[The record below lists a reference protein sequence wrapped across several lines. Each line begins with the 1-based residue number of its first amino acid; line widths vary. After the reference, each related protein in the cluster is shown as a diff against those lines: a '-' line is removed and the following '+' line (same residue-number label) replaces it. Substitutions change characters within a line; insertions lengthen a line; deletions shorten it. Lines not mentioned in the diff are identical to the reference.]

1 MIIFKKKRDA
11 DLAKQ
16 LVNIGVNKNNIFG
29 INCKLNE
36 VQDTWG
42 LALLKKYSIELK
54 KERKFF

>member
-1 MIIFKKKRDA
+1 MIIFKKRDA

-36 VQDTWG
+36 IQAAWG